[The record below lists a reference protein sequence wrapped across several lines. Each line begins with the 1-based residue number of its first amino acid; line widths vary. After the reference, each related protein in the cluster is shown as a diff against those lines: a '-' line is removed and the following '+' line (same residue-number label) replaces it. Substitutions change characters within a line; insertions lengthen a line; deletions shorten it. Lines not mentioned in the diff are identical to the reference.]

1 MTWNNAVDFMSYEEA
16 RSYIDDT
23 EKFGNNYGLSRT
35 EKILE
40 LLGNPHK
47 KIKCIHVAGTNGKGS
62 TTAMINEMLF
72 KAGYKVGMYTSPYLE
87 EFEERMQINKEN
99 ISKDNLRKIISK
111 LAKVVNEVIKLGY
124 EHPTE
129 FEIITCAM
137 YLYFYLEKVDYAVI
151 EVGLGGRLDST
162 NVITPLISVI
172 TSISYDHMDILG
184 STLTEI
190 ATEKA
195 GIIKKGIPVVCY
207 PQNEEALEV
216 IKNKCKKEGSELVLI
231 KEDSAKLIEVIEK
244 ENSLTQAL
252 EISTK
257 KDTYFIELS
266 LLGQH
271 QILNASLAVSVI
283 EELCSIE
290 NIEIESNTII
300 KSLKD
305 VKWPA
310 RLEVVKYDKGKV
322 IIDGA
327 HNIDG
332 IMKLKESIT
341 TYFKYDKMI
350 LILGILADKQVD
362 EMLSVIA
369 PMSKKIIT
377 VTPHSKR
384 AELAL
389 ELKNHVKRYN
399 ENCESIEDYK
409 KAYEKALTY
418 ASPKDIIVISGSL
431 YMVGD
436 MRKIIKD
443 KHL

>member
-1 MTWNNAVDFMSYEEA
+1 MTENNAADFMSYEEA
-16 RSYIDDT
+16 RRYIDDT
-23 EKFGNNYGLSRT
+23 AKFGNNYGLSRT

-40 LLGNPHK
+40 LLGDPHK

-62 TTAMINEMLF
+62 TTVMINEMLF

-111 LAKVVNEVIKLGY
+111 LAKVVDEVIKLGY

-184 STLTEI
+184 STLKEI
-190 ATEKA
+190 ATEKS
-195 GIIKKGIPVVCY
+195 GIIKEGVPVICY
-207 PQNEEALEV
+207 PQNKEALEV
-216 IKNKCKKEGSELVLI
+216 IKNKCKEEASELILV
-231 KEDSAKLIEVIEK
+231 EENSAKLINVIEK
-244 ENSLTQAL
+244 ENSLTQVL

-257 KDTYFIELS
+257 KDAYFVELS

-271 QILNASLAVSVI
+271 QILNASLAISVI
-283 EELCSIE
+283 EKLCSIE
-290 NIEIESNTII
+290 HIEIASNTIVEA
-300 KSLKD
+300 LKN

-310 RLEVVKYDKGKV
+310 RLEVIKYNKGKV

-332 IMKLKESIT
+332 IMKLKESIK
-341 TYFKYDKMI
+341 TYFKYDNMI

-389 ELKNHVKRYN
+389 ELKDHVKIYN
-399 ENCESIEDYK
+399 EDCEAIEDYR

-418 ASPKDIIVISGSL
+418 ASSRDIIVISGSL

-436 MRKIIKD
+436 MRKIIED

>member
-1 MTWNNAVDFMSYEEA
+1 MTENNAADFMSYEEA
-16 RSYIDDT
+16 RGYIDDT
-23 EKFGNNYGLSRT
+23 AKFGNNYGLSRT

-40 LLGNPHK
+40 LLGDPHK

-111 LAKVVNEVIKLGY
+111 LAKVVDEVIKLGY

-184 STLTEI
+184 STLKEI

-195 GIIKKGIPVVCY
+195 GIIKEGVPVICY
-207 PQNEEALEV
+207 PQNKEALEV
-216 IKNKCKKEGSELVLI
+216 IKNKCKEEASELILV
-231 KEDSAKLIEVIEK
+231 EENSAKLINVIEK

-257 KDTYFIELS
+257 KDDYFVELS

-283 EELCSIE
+283 EKLCSVE
-290 NIEIESNTII
+290 HIEITSNTIVEA
-300 KSLKD
+300 LKN

-310 RLEVVKYDKGKV
+310 RLEVIKYNKGKV

-332 IMKLKESIT
+332 IMKLKESIK
-341 TYFKYDKMI
+341 TYFKYDNMI

-389 ELKNHVKRYN
+389 ELKDHVKIYN
-399 ENCESIEDYK
+399 EDCEAIEDYK

-418 ASPKDIIVISGSL
+418 ASSRDIIVISGSL

-436 MRKIIKD
+436 MRKIIED